1 MIQFECPYCQAV
13 LRVPDS
19 AMGQQG
25 ACPKCQK
32 SLLIPNPMAQQ
43 ASPAAPV
50 QPVTSQPPSG
60 ISGATLPPAP
70 PKSADDAVGEL
81 FEALSHPEQHTPSED
96 PLVRVAVRKRRSSG
110 SVLTGAVFIL
120 ICVAGLYSLYY
131 FLNPKMRGEL
141 TGTIVKSDSIPY
153 IKIPRLQI
161 ADQAVFET
169 FLQNYNGDRISIN
182 SQILKSSL
190 EAHAKGIDIKV
201 DASTT
206 TKIVRVDVL
215 QNKPLREF
223 HREAFARIDKLRKE
237 KLAAAITDFMTRV
250 NETDQ
255 VLQSS
260 RTLLEFRDR
269 LILPACVN
277 GLGYRLIAQAKG
289 KQYPCLWQDKE
300 DRLYFAVPFDV
311 NQFEI
316 IEREIL
322 GDARQFPANLLFTVN
337 IQSKSATPAAKEES
351 PTPTESELEE
361 AGTSESGMATPE
373 MTTFGHSMTPND
385 KME

>member
-1 MIQFECPYCQAV
+1 
-13 LRVPDS
+13 
-19 AMGQQG
+19 
-25 ACPKCQK
+25 
-32 SLLIPNPMAQQ
+32 
-43 ASPAAPV
+43 
-50 QPVTSQPPSG
+50 
-60 ISGATLPPAP
+60 
-70 PKSADDAVGEL
+70 
-81 FEALSHPEQHTPSED
+81 
-96 PLVRVAVRKRRSSG
+96 

-141 TGTIVKSDSIPY
+141 TGTIVNSDSIPY
-153 IKIPRLQI
+153 IKIPRQQI

-316 IEREIL
+316 
-322 GDARQFPANLLFTVN
+322 
-337 IQSKSATPAAKEES
+337 
-351 PTPTESELEE
+351 
-361 AGTSESGMATPE
+361 
-373 MTTFGHSMTPND
+373 
-385 KME
+385 